1 MKSFLKLSGGLFL
14 AAFTAMAMAETKP
27 APIVQAT
34 PLPDHQVS
42 FEVNGR
48 EWTRAHFGHGLKR
61 PFLYPVIGPSG
72 RTLTRMGHPRDPV
85 SHSHHNSV
93 WLSHAKV
100 NNVDFWS
107 DSGTGRIVHQRLE
120 KLTDGDDDASATTF
134 NLWIDEAKHQTLLAE
149 RRRVTVLPKEG
160 GAALIVIDSQLE
172 AKTDVV
178 FGKTPFG
185 FLGVRMAKSI
195 GVRDGGGTIRN
206 SAGGID
212 EKGVLWKA
220 AKWVD
225 YSGAV
230 TRDVKR
236 LEGIALFDHPQ
247 NPNHPSVF
255 HVRDDGWMGASF
267 SFAAPVELAKGKT
280 LRLRYG
286 LYVHDTLTSAALEAC
301 WREFAKSKLD
311 DLVSR
316 TPSPTIEVVAG
327 GGTAVEGKPATE
339 CKISQPFG
347 IAFDSQ
353 DNMFVCEESHRLLRV
368 DAKTGVLT
376 VVAAAKRGD
385 APLGDG
391 GPVADASFIAP
402 HNLVADGQGNLFVA
416 DTGHRCVRRVD
427 AKTGIVTLIAGTGAT
442 ELSGDGG
449 PATKA
454 GLDGVACLC
463 FNHDFSKLYLGG
475 FSKAIRVVDMK
486 TGTIET
492 VKGIVGSRAQA
503 VDSKGNVF
511 IPAGR
516 GVRML
521 SPDGKRTLLE
531 DAGAKPLNAVKHLW
545 ADRDDNL
552 VIADEGN
559 NLIRKF
565 LVKEKKLLTIAGT
578 GERGTSGVPGP
589 ALKAQLAGPHGVV
602 THPRTGDIYIADSR
616 NHRVLRIK
624 VVGNGQRV
632 FSCGHSF
639 HNGFASLFE
648 EIAKSAGFKDHATV
662 GKSGIGGSK
671 VIQHWGGKEVQAA
684 LKDGVVDVLTT
695 TPIYLPDPGIEKF
708 AQLGLEHN
716 PNFRLTMMEFWLPY
730 DQYEPRH
737 YSHGPKDSPTEHVKP
752 PKNVDHNVATGDGLR
767 KLHKR
772 YFEEMDA
779 LVLADNKKLGKP
791 VVFVVPVGQAVIA
804 LREKTIAGEAPGLK
818 SQEDLF
824 SDGLGHPRPTLQVLM
839 TYCHYAAI
847 YRKSPVGLPV
857 PKELAKAKDAEA
869 LNRLL
874 QELAWDA
881 VVHHRLSGVTQK

>member
-149 RRRVTVLPKEG
+149 RRRVKVLPKEG

-225 YSGAV
+225 YSGTV

-327 GGTAVEGKPATE
+327 GGTAVEGK
-339 CKISQPFG
+339 
-347 IAFDSQ
+347 
-353 DNMFVCEESHRLLRV
+353 
-368 DAKTGVLT
+368 
-376 VVAAAKRGD
+376 
-385 APLGDG
+385 
-391 GPVADASFIAP
+391 
-402 HNLVADGQGNLFVA
+402 
-416 DTGHRCVRRVD
+416 
-427 AKTGIVTLIAGTGAT
+427 
-442 ELSGDGG
+442 
-449 PATKA
+449 
-454 GLDGVACLC
+454 
-463 FNHDFSKLYLGG
+463 
-475 FSKAIRVVDMK
+475 
-486 TGTIET
+486 
-492 VKGIVGSRAQA
+492 
-503 VDSKGNVF
+503 
-511 IPAGR
+511 
-516 GVRML
+516 
-521 SPDGKRTLLE
+521 
-531 DAGAKPLNAVKHLW
+531 
-545 ADRDDNL
+545 
-552 VIADEGN
+552 
-559 NLIRKF
+559 
-565 LVKEKKLLTIAGT
+565 
-578 GERGTSGVPGP
+578 
-589 ALKAQLAGPHGVV
+589 
-602 THPRTGDIYIADSR
+602 
-616 NHRVLRIK
+616 
-624 VVGNGQRV
+624 
-632 FSCGHSF
+632 
-639 HNGFASLFE
+639 
-648 EIAKSAGFKDHATV
+648 
-662 GKSGIGGSK
+662 
-671 VIQHWGGKEVQAA
+671 
-684 LKDGVVDVLTT
+684 
-695 TPIYLPDPGIEKF
+695 
-708 AQLGLEHN
+708 
-716 PNFRLTMMEFWLPY
+716 
-730 DQYEPRH
+730 
-737 YSHGPKDSPTEHVKP
+737 KDSPTEHIKP
-752 PKNVDHNVATGDGLR
+752 PKNVDHNAATADGLR

-772 YFEEMDA
+772 YFEKMDD
-779 LVLADNKKLGKP
+779 LVLAVNKKLGKQ

-804 LREKTIAGEAPGLK
+804 LREKIIAGKAPGLK

-839 TYCHYAAI
+839 AYCHYAAI
-847 YRKSPVGLPV
+847 YRQSPIGLPV

-881 VVHHRLSGVTQK
+881 VVHHRLSGVTRK